1 MPRPTA
7 EAEGCR
13 TKNVM
18 KRICIISMLI
28 LLVSFTS
35 ACSST
40 GARTATPTR
49 QSGELSLD
57 MPPECRALTEGL
69 CLVSEPGEWLGDGQ
83 TTIINQKP
91 EAVYLE
97 PSTAIQIKVED
108 WTLIFDPGENKP
120 FSVGMTFPGA
130 KLYPQGKNVGMTIE
144 HGDKKCDEVEGA
156 FTDDI
161 LQSAQKG
168 EFGVN
173 PISAFDIR
181 FTMRCNEQPQVIHG
195 RVKLPF

>member
-1 MPRPTA
+1 
-7 EAEGCR
+7 
-13 TKNVM
+13 M
-18 KRICIISMLI
+18 KRICSIFI
-28 LLVSFTS
+28 LLFIFLAICTS

-40 GARTATPTR
+40 GARVAEPTR
-49 QSGELSLD
+49 QPGTLSLD

-97 PSTAIQIKVED
+97 PSTAIQIKIED
-108 WTLIFDPGENKP
+108 WTLIFDPGEGKP

-144 HGDKKCDEVEGA
+144 HGDKKCDVVEGA

-168 EFGVN
+168 DLNTN
-173 PISAFDIR
+173 PVSAFDIR
-181 FTMRCNEQPQVIHG
+181 FTMRCNKQPQVILG
-195 RVKLPF
+195 RVKLPW

>member
-1 MPRPTA
+1 M
-7 EAEGCR
+7 
-13 TKNVM
+13 M
-18 KRICIISMLI
+18 KRICIISMFI
-28 LLVSFTS
+28 LLAICIS

-40 GARTATPTR
+40 GAQTEKPTR
-49 QSGELSLD
+49 QPGELSLD
-57 MPPECRALTEGL
+57 MPPECRTLTEGL
-69 CLVSEPGEWLGDGQ
+69 CLVSEPGEWLGEGK

-97 PSTAIQIKVED
+97 PSTAIQIKIED

-120 FSVGMTFPGA
+120 FSLGMTFPGA
-130 KLYPQGKNVGMTIE
+130 KLYPQGKNAGMTIE
-144 HGDKKCDEVEGA
+144 HGDKKCDVVEGA

-161 LQSAQKG
+161 LQSAEKG
-168 EFGVN
+168 GFGVN

-195 RVKLPF
+195 RVKLPW

>member
-13 TKNVM
+13 TKNIM
-18 KRICIISMLI
+18 KRICITSLFIF
-28 LLVSFTS
+28 LVICTS
-35 ACSST
+35 AGGST
-40 GARTATPTR
+40 GAKTAKPTR
-49 QSGELSLD
+49 QPGELSLD
-57 MPPECRALTEGL
+57 MPSECKTLTEGL
-69 CLVSEPGEWLGDGQ
+69 CLVSEPGEWLGGGE

-97 PSTAIQIKVED
+97 PSTAIQITIED
-108 WTLIFDPGENKP
+108 WTLIFDPGEGKP
-120 FSVGMTFPGA
+120 FSVGMTFPDA

-144 HGDKKCDEVEGA
+144 HGDKKCDVVEGA
-156 FTDDI
+156 FSDDI

-168 EFGVN
+168 DFGVN

-181 FTMRCNEQPQVIHG
+181 FAMRCNEQPQVIHG